1 MTIADILLSILWLA
15 LFIYAIFGGADFGA
29 GMLELF
35 AVGESGARQS
45 ALIDES
51 IGPVWESNHVWLI
64 FLLVVFFTAFPPAF
78 AAINVV
84 LFIPLLLAV
93 IGIVLRGSSFVFKTH
108 GIIRRSRNARILSR
122 TFSVA
127 SAMTPFF
134 LALTGAAIASGVIVI
149 HNVNQVSTNTG
160 SDWLTPFTL
169 TVGAMALS
177 LCVTISAIYL
187 TVEATS
193 RGETELA
200 EAFRRRGLVAGALTA
215 AFGLLGLILS
225 PSEASFLWHGLLDK
239 AIPFVIITMLVGI
252 ATAAALWFRR
262 YGWARVLVVALTALL
277 LLSWGVSQYPYI
289 IPPDV
294 TAANASSPLETQ
306 QFLLVGII
314 IALIIVIPSLWYL
327 FYVFKLKKVETGTG
341 DVVQKPAE

>member
-1 MTIADILLSILWLA
+1 
-15 LFIYAIFGGADFGA
+15 
-29 GMLELF
+29 MLELF
-35 AVGESGARQS
+35 AFGESGPRQG

-51 IGPVWESNHVWLI
+51 MDPVWESNHVWLI

-108 GIIRRSRNARILSR
+108 GIIQRSRNVRLLSR
-122 TFSVA
+122 TFSVS

-134 LALTGAAIASGVIVI
+134 LALAAAAIASGVIHI
-149 HNVNQVSTNTG
+149 QNVSQVVTNTG

-169 TVGAMALS
+169 TIGAMALT

-200 EAFRRRGLVAGALTA
+200 EAFRLRGLIAGALTA
-215 AFGLLGLILS
+215 ALGLLGLILS
-225 PSEASFLWHGLLDK
+225 PSEAAFLWHGMLDK
-239 AIPFVIITMLVGI
+239 AIPIVIVTMLVGV
-252 ATAAALWFRR
+252 AAAAALWFRR
-262 YGWARVLVVALTALL
+262 YGWARILIVAEAAFL

-294 TAANASSPLETQ
+294 TAANASSPQETQ
-306 QFLLVGII
+306 VFLLVGII
-314 IALIIVIPSLWYL
+314 IALIIVVPSLWFL
-327 FYVFKLKKVETGTG
+327 FYVFKLKKVPA
-341 DVVQKPAE
+341 DVAQNPTK

>member
-1 MTIADILLSILWLA
+1 MTIADVLLSILWLA
-15 LFIYAIFGGADFGA
+15 LFIYTIFGGADFGA

-35 AVGESGARQS
+35 AVGDSGARQE

-108 GIIRRSRNARILSR
+108 GSIQRNRNVRILSR

-127 SAMTPFF
+127 SIMTPFF
-134 LALTGAAIASGVIVI
+134 LALTAAAIASGVIVI
-149 HNVNQVSTNTG
+149 QNKSQIVTNTG

-169 TVGAMALS
+169 TVGAMALT

-187 TVEATS
+187 TVEATT

-200 EAFRRRGLVAGALTA
+200 EAFRRRGLIAGGLTA
-215 AFGLLGLILS
+215 VFGLIGLILS
-225 PSEASFLWHGLLDK
+225 PSEAPFLWHGLLDK
-239 AIPFVIITMLVGI
+239 AIPVVIVTMLVGV

-262 YGWARVLVVALTALL
+262 YVWARVLVVALTALL

-294 TAANASSPLETQ
+294 TDANASSPLETQ

-314 IALIIVIPSLWYL
+314 IALIIVIPSLWFL
-327 FYVFKLKKVETGTG
+327 FYVFKLKKIETGAG
-341 DVVQKPAE
+341 DVAQKSAE

>member
-1 MTIADILLSILWLA
+1 VTIADVLLIILWLA
-15 LFIYAIFGGADFGA
+15 LFIYTIFGGADFGA
-29 GMLELF
+29 GILELF
-35 AVGESGARQS
+35 AVGESGARQD

-108 GIIRRSRNARILSR
+108 GIIKRSRNARILSR

-134 LALTGAAIASGVIVI
+134 LALAGAAIASGVIHI
-149 HNVNQVSTNTG
+149 QNASQVVTNTG
-160 SDWLTPFTL
+160 SDWLTPFAL
-169 TVGAMALS
+169 TIGAMALT

-187 TVEATS
+187 TVEANG
-193 RGETELA
+193 RGDTELT
-200 EAFRRRGLVAGALTA
+200 EAFRRRGLIAGALTGVL
-215 AFGLLGLILS
+215 GLLGLILS
-225 PSEASFLWHGLLDK
+225 PSEAPSLWHGMLDK
-239 AIPFVIITMLVGI
+239 AIPVVIVTMLVGI
-252 ATAAALWFRR
+252 TAGAALWFKR
-262 YGWARVLVVALTALL
+262 YGWARVLIVAVTALL
-277 LLSWGVSQYPYI
+277 LLSWGVSQYPNI

-294 TAANASSPLETQ
+294 TAANASSPQETQ
-306 QFLLVGII
+306 TFLLVGII
-314 IALIIVIPSLWYL
+314 IALIIVVPSLWFL
-327 FYVFKLKKVETGTG
+327 FYVFKIKKVT
-341 DVVQKPAE
+341 DVAQNSDE

>member
-1 MTIADILLSILWLA
+1 MTIADVLLIILWLA
-15 LFIYAIFGGADFGA
+15 LFIYTIFGGADFGA

-35 AVGESGARQS
+35 AVGESGPRQET
-45 ALIDES
+45 LIDSS

-108 GIIRRSRNARILSR
+108 GSIQRNRNVRILSR

-127 SAMTPFF
+127 SIMTPFF

-149 HNVNQVSTNTG
+149 QNKSQVVTNTG

-169 TVGAMALS
+169 TIGAMALT

-193 RGETELA
+193 RGEKELA
-200 EAFRRRGLVAGALTA
+200 EAFRQRGLIAGALTA
-215 AFGLLGLILS
+215 ALGLLGLILS
-225 PSEASFLWHGLLDK
+225 PSEAPSLWHGMLDK
-239 AIPFVIITMLVGI
+239 AIPVVIVTMLVGV
-252 ATAAALWFRR
+252 AAAAALWFKR
-262 YGWARVLVVALTALL
+262 YGWARILIVAEAALL

-294 TAANASSPLETQ
+294 TAANASSPQETQ
-306 QFLLVGII
+306 TFLLVGII

-327 FYVFKLKKVETGTG
+327 FYVFKLKKVTTGAG
-341 DVVQKPAE
+341 EVAQKPAE

>member
-1 MTIADILLSILWLA
+1 MSIADILLSILWLA
-15 LFIYAIFGGADFGA
+15 LFIYTIFGGADFGA

-35 AVGESGARQS
+35 AVGDSGKRQE

-84 LFIPLLLAV
+84 LFIPLMLAV
-93 IGIVLRGSSFVFKTH
+93 IGIVLRGAAFVFKTH
-108 GIIRRSRNARILSR
+108 GIIRRNRNARILSR

-127 SAMTPFF
+127 SIMTPFF

-149 HNVNQVSTNTG
+149 QNQSQVVTNTG

-169 TVGAMALS
+169 TIGAMALT

-193 RGETELA
+193 RGERDLA
-200 EAFRRRGLVAGALTA
+200 EAFRLRGLVAGALTA
-215 AFGLLGLILS
+215 VFGLLGLILS
-225 PSEASFLWHGLLDK
+225 PSEAPFLWHGMLDK
-239 AIPFVIITMLVGI
+239 AVPFVIVTMLVGA

-262 YGWARVLVVALTALL
+262 YGWARILVVILTAGL

-294 TAANASSPLETQ
+294 TDANASSPVETQ

-314 IALIIVIPSLWYL
+314 IALIIVIPCLWYL
-327 FYVFKLKKVETGTG
+327 FYVFKLNKIYTDLAHT
-341 DVVQKPAE
+341 PAE

>member
-1 MTIADILLSILWLA
+1 
-15 LFIYAIFGGADFGA
+15 
-29 GMLELF
+29 
-35 AVGESGARQS
+35 
-45 ALIDES
+45 
-51 IGPVWESNHVWLI
+51 
-64 FLLVVFFTAFPPAF
+64 
-78 AAINVV
+78 
-84 LFIPLLLAV
+84 V

-149 HNVNQVSTNTG
+149 RNASQVSTNTG

-169 TVGAMALS
+169 TVGAMALA

-193 RGETELA
+193 RGQSDLA
-200 EAFRRRGLVAGALTA
+200 EAFRLRGLIAGALTA
-215 AFGLLGLILS
+215 VLGLLGLILS
-225 PSEASFLWHGLLDK
+225 PSEAAFLWHGMLDK

-262 YGWARVLVVALTALL
+262 YGWARILIVAETALL

-294 TAANASSPLETQ
+294 TAANASSPQETQ

-314 IALIIVIPSLWYL
+314 IALIIVIPSLWFL
-327 FYVFKLKKVETGTG
+327 FYVFKLKKIET
-341 DVVQKPAE
+341 DVAQTPSE

>member
-1 MTIADILLSILWLA
+1 MTIADVLLSILWLA

-35 AVGESGARQS
+35 AVGESGARQET
-45 ALIDES
+45 LIDES

-108 GIIRRSRNARILSR
+108 GIIQKSRNVRLLSR

-134 LALTGAAIASGVIVI
+134 LALAAAAIASGVIHI
-149 HNVNQVSTNTG
+149 QNASQVVTNTG

-169 TVGAMALS
+169 TIGAMALT
-177 LCVTISAIYL
+177 LCLTISAIYL

-200 EAFRRRGLVAGALTA
+200 EAFRLRGLIAGALTA
-215 AFGLLGLILS
+215 ALGLLGLILS
-225 PSEASFLWHGLLDK
+225 PSEAAFLWHGMLDK
-239 AIPFVIITMLVGI
+239 AIPIVIVTMLVGV
-252 ATAAALWFRR
+252 AAAAALWFRR
-262 YGWARVLVVALTALL
+262 YGWARILIVAEAALL

-294 TAANASSPLETQ
+294 TAANASSPQETQ
-306 QFLLVGII
+306 QFLLIGIV
-314 IALIIVIPSLWYL
+314 IALIIVIPSLWFL
-327 FYVFKLKKVETGTG
+327 FYVFKLKKVTADAGE
-341 DVVQKPAE
+341 VAQKPAE

>member
-1 MTIADILLSILWLA
+1 MTIADVLLSILWLA
-15 LFIYAIFGGADFGA
+15 LFIYTIFGGADFGA

-35 AVGESGARQS
+35 AVGESGARQD

-64 FLLVVFFTAFPPAF
+64 FLLVVFFSAFPPAF

-108 GIIRRSRNARILSR
+108 GIIQRSRNIKILSR

-134 LALTGAAIASGVIVI
+134 LALAAAAIASGVIHI
-149 HNVNQVSTNTG
+149 QNTSQVVSNTR

-169 TVGAMALS
+169 TIGAMALT

-193 RGETELA
+193 RGQSDLA
-200 EAFRRRGLVAGALTA
+200 EAFRRRGLIAGALTA
-215 AFGLLGLILS
+215 VFGLLGLILA
-225 PSEASFLWHGLLDK
+225 PSEAAFLWHGMLDK
-239 AIPFVIITMLVGI
+239 AIPVVIVTMLVGV
-252 ATAAALWFRR
+252 AAAAALWFKR
-262 YGWARVLVVALTALL
+262 YTWARVLIVAEVAFL
-277 LLSWGVSQYPYI
+277 LLSWGMSQYPYI

-314 IALIIVIPSLWYL
+314 LALIIVVPSLWFL
-327 FYVFKLKKVETGTG
+327 FYVFKLKKVTANGA
-341 DVVQKPAE
+341 DVAQKPAE

>member
-1 MTIADILLSILWLA
+1 MSIADVLLSILWLA

-35 AVGESGARQS
+35 AVGDSSARQT

-108 GIIRRSRNARILSR
+108 GAIRRSRNIKILSR

-149 HNVNQVSTNTG
+149 QNTSQIVTNTG

-169 TVGAMALS
+169 VVGAMALS

-193 RGETELA
+193 RGEMDLA

-225 PSEASFLWHGLLDK
+225 PSEAAFLWNGMLSR
-239 AIPFVIITMLVGI
+239 AIPVVVVTMLVGV
-252 ATAAALWFRR
+252 ATAAALWFKR

-277 LLSWGVSQYPYI
+277 LLSWGMSQYPYI
-289 IPPDV
+289 IPPNV

-314 IALIIVIPSLWYL
+314 IALIIVLPSLWYL
-327 FYVFKLKKVETGTG
+327 FYVFKLKKIEP
-341 DVVQKPAE
+341 DVAQPTAE

>member
-1 MTIADILLSILWLA
+1 MTIADVLLSILWLA
-15 LFIYAIFGGADFGA
+15 LFIYTIFGGADFGA

-35 AVGESGARQS
+35 AVGESGSRQE

-78 AAINVV
+78 AVINVV

-108 GIIRRSRNARILSR
+108 GSIQRNRNVRILSR

-127 SAMTPFF
+127 SIMTPFF
-134 LALTGAAIASGVIVI
+134 LALSAAAIASGVIVI
-149 HNVNQVSTNTG
+149 QNTSQIVTNTG

-169 TVGAMALS
+169 TIGAMALA

-187 TVEATS
+187 TVEATAK
-193 RGETELA
+193 GEPELA
-200 EAFRRRGLVAGALTA
+200 EAFRRRGLIAGALTA
-215 AFGLLGLILS
+215 ALGLLGLILA
-225 PSEASFLWHGLLDK
+225 PSEAAFLWNGLLDK
-239 AIPFVIITMLVGI
+239 AMPGVIVTMRFGV
-252 ATAAALWFRR
+252 AAAAALWFRR
-262 YGWARVLVVALTALL
+262 YTWARVLIVAEVAFL

-294 TAANASSPLETQ
+294 TA
-306 QFLLVGII
+306 
-314 IALIIVIPSLWYL
+314 
-327 FYVFKLKKVETGTG
+327 
-341 DVVQKPAE
+341 

>member
-1 MTIADILLSILWLA
+1 MSIADILLSILWLA
-15 LFIYAIFGGADFGA
+15 LFVYAIFGGADFGA

-35 AVGESGARQS
+35 AVGEKGPRQS

-84 LFIPLLLAV
+84 LFIPLLIAV

-108 GIIRRSRNARILSR
+108 GIIRSSRTARMLSR
-122 TFSVA
+122 IFSVG
-127 SAMTPFF
+127 SIMTPFF

-149 HNVNQVSTNTG
+149 QNTSQIVTNPG

-169 TVGAMALS
+169 VVGVLALC

-200 EAFRRRGLVAGALTA
+200 EAFRRRGLIAGALTA
-215 AFGLLGLILS
+215 VFGLLGLILS
-225 PSEASFLWHGLLDK
+225 PSEAAFLWHGMLDK
-239 AIPFVIITMLVGI
+239 AIPFVVVTMLVGV
-252 ATAAALWFRR
+252 AMAAALWFRR
-262 YGWARVLVVALTALL
+262 YVWARVLVVLLTAGL

-294 TAANASSPLETQ
+294 TDATASSPLETQ

-314 IALIIVIPSLWYL
+314 IALIIVIPSLWFL
-327 FYVFKLKKVETGTG
+327 FYVFKLKKIEPAGA
-341 DVVQKPAE
+341 QPPAE